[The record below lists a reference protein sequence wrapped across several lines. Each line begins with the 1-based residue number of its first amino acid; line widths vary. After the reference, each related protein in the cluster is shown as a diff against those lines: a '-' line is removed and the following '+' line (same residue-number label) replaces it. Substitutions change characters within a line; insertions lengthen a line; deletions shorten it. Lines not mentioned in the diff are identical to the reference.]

1 MAPRCFD
8 FDRLGVM
15 VCWRELMVIVKRFS
29 VSLLAAGEE
38 GEIKNGNWG
47 GGGEEGEGEGGRCWF
62 ILKRGL
68 GFCVQSSKPVPP
80 PFFFKCFSC
89 LDLVAR
95 PCVSIQL
102 K

>member
-47 GGGEEGEGEGGRCWF
+47 GVRGEEGEGEGGRCWF

-68 GFCVQSSKPVPP
+68 CFCVQSSKPVSPP
-80 PFFFKCFSC
+80 PPPLFF
-89 LDLVAR
+89 
-95 PCVSIQL
+95 
-102 K
+102 

>member
-47 GGGEEGEGEGGRCWF
+47 GGGGGEEGEGEGGRCWF

-68 GFCVQSSKPVPP
+68 CFCVQSSKPVSPP
-80 PFFFKCFSC
+80 LFFLNVF
-89 LDLVAR
+89 LAW
-95 PCVSIQL
+95 I
-102 K
+102 

>member
-38 GEIKNGNWG
+38 GEIKHGNWG
-47 GGGEEGEGEGGRCWF
+47 GGGEQEEEEGEGGRCWF
-62 ILKRGL
+62 ILSGDSAFVFSL
-68 GFCVQSSKPVPP
+68 LNLFPP
-80 PFFFKCFSC
+80 PFF
-89 LDLVAR
+89 
-95 PCVSIQL
+95 
-102 K
+102 